1 MKQQNKFKETKIGR
15 IPEDREVRRIGA
27 DRGGYREVVG
37 G

>member
-1 MKQQNKFKETKIGR
+1 MMMQRIGEMVGENLKKNDLLR
-15 IPEDREVRRIGA
+15 SIGA